1 MLEEFFIL
9 WIKNN
14 IILGFG
20 LVGLFLIV
28 FVLIFLI
35 DLEMVFFKDRE
46 VVRDN
51 SFFFLIFDIKL
62 FLLFFGFMEI
72 FIFEDDVIVFFLIE
86 FFECEGLEGFVL

>member
-35 DLEMVFFKDRE
+35 DLEMVFFKDR
-46 VVRDN
+46 
-51 SFFFLIFDIKL
+51 
-62 FLLFFGFMEI
+62 
-72 FIFEDDVIVFFLIE
+72 
-86 FFECEGLEGFVL
+86 